1 MLNLLTAYNLPLVT
15 LSIVIAVLA
24 AYTALDMASRVTA
37 TQGGVR
43 LTWLLGGAIAMG
55 IGIWSMHF
63 IGMLAVCLPFDVRY
77 DFLDV
82 FLSALPAIAASGLAL
97 LVVSRS
103 ALRWRDLVGSSL
115 LMGGGIATMHY
126 SGMAAMQMPA
136 VIEYNLP
143 MVWLSVLVAVV
154 VSGVGLFLIFSLRE
168 EETHHIWKKLAAA
181 IVIGMA
187 IPTMHYIGM
196 AAADFIPVETPSD
209 PLSASSHGEAL
220 AIAVIVGTLIVF
232 GISWTST
239 FLSRLKESE
248 AKFKALAK
256 QEELVNQLS
265 TKIRESLEVAKILQ
279 TTVEE
284 VRLFVSTDRA
294 LIYQFDADWRGRVTF
309 EDVASPWLPTL
320 GKAADDCFPAEY
332 LEYYRQGGIRRN
344 NNVLQANF
352 SPDHVEFLQQLQI
365 QANVIVPI
373 MVKNQLW
380 GLLIVHQCSHPR
392 EWQIEES
399 KFLNQ
404 LAVQLGIAIQQAT
417 LHAQVAKNALK
428 AQIQAQHLRR
438 SEKLKKQQ
446 NLALQKNIKEL
457 QSLQVQLIQ
466 SEKMSSLGQLVAGV
480 AHEINNPVNFIHG
493 NLTHVRNYAD
503 DLLALVHLYQQHYP
517 NPVEAV
523 QLELDSIE
531 PDFLQEDLAKVLTS
545 MKVGSDRI
553 REIVLSLRNFS
564 RLDEASLKTANI
576 HEGID
581 STLMILQ
588 YKLKARPNMPAIE
601 VVREYDYLPPVSCY
615 PGQLNQV
622 FMNILVNA
630 IDALESMRCQPSLQD
645 GNGNLGQITIR
656 TSVIQEDWVEIAI
669 ADNGS
674 GIPEAARARI
684 FDPFFTTKPIGKG
697 TGMGMSISYKIVVE
711 GHGGKLD
718 YVSDLRQ
725 GTEFFIRIPIQQ
737 PKDSS
742 SEDR

>member
-1 MLNLLTAYNLPLVT
+1 MLYLLTAYNIPLVT
-15 LSIVIAVLA
+15 LSVVIAILA

-37 TQGGVR
+37 TQGRVR
-43 LTWLLGGAIAMG
+43 LMWLLGGAIAMG

-97 LVVSRS
+97 LVASRS
-103 ALRWRDLVGSSL
+103 ALRWLDLVGSSF
-115 LMGGGIATMHY
+115 LMGSGIATMHY

-154 VSGVGLFLIFSLRE
+154 VSGVGLFLIFNLRE

-196 AAADFIPVETPSD
+196 AAADFIPVEHLNAS
-209 PLSASSHGEAL
+209 LSASSHSEPL

-232 GISWTST
+232 SISWTST

-248 AKFKALAK
+248 AKFKALAR

-332 LEYYRQGGIRRN
+332 LAYYRQGGIRRKN

-428 AQIQAQHLRR
+428 AQIQAQHLRK

-446 NLALQKNIKEL
+446 NQALQK
-457 QSLQVQLIQ
+457 
-466 SEKMSSLGQLVAGV
+466 
-480 AHEINNPVNFIHG
+480 
-493 NLTHVRNYAD
+493 
-503 DLLALVHLYQQHYP
+503 
-517 NPVEAV
+517 
-523 QLELDSIE
+523 
-531 PDFLQEDLAKVLTS
+531 
-545 MKVGSDRI
+545 
-553 REIVLSLRNFS
+553 
-564 RLDEASLKTANI
+564 
-576 HEGID
+576 
-581 STLMILQ
+581 
-588 YKLKARPNMPAIE
+588 
-601 VVREYDYLPPVSCY
+601 EY
-615 PGQLNQV
+615 
-622 FMNILVNA
+622 
-630 IDALESMRCQPSLQD
+630 
-645 GNGNLGQITIR
+645 
-656 TSVIQEDWVEIAI
+656 
-669 ADNGS
+669 
-674 GIPEAARARI
+674 
-684 FDPFFTTKPIGKG
+684 
-697 TGMGMSISYKIVVE
+697 
-711 GHGGKLD
+711 
-718 YVSDLRQ
+718 
-725 GTEFFIRIPIQQ
+725 
-737 PKDSS
+737 
-742 SEDR
+742 

>member
-1 MLNLLTAYNLPLVT
+1 MLYWLTGYNLPLVT
-15 LSIVIAVLA
+15 LSVAIAILA

-37 TQGGVR
+37 THGRAQ
-43 LTWLLGGAIAMG
+43 LIWLLGGAIAMG

-63 IGMLAVCLPFDVRY
+63 IGMLAVRLPFDVRY
-77 DFLDV
+77 DFLGV

-103 ALRWRDLVGSSL
+103 ALGWLDLVGSSC
-115 LMGGGIATMHY
+115 LMGSGIATMHY

-136 VIEYNLP
+136 VIEYSLP

-154 VSGVGLFLIFSLRE
+154 VSGIGLCLIFGLRE
-168 EETHHIWKKLAAA
+168 EETHQLWKKLAAA

-187 IPTMHYIGM
+187 IPTMHYTGM
-196 AAADFIPVETPSD
+196 AAAHFIPVEDRSA
-209 PLSASSHGEAL
+209 PLSASSHAEPL

-232 GISWTST
+232 SISWTST

-248 AKFKALAK
+248 ARFKALAK

-265 TKIRESLEVAKILQ
+265 TKIRESLKVDKILQ

-320 GKAADDCFPAEY
+320 GKAAGNCFPPEY
-332 LEYYRQGGIRRN
+332 LEYYRQGGVRRN
-344 NNVLQANF
+344 NNVAQANF
-352 SPDHVEFLQQLQI
+352 APDHVEFLQQLQI
-365 QANVIVPI
+365 KANVIVPI
-373 MVKNQLW
+373 MVENHLW
-380 GLLIVHQCSHPR
+380 GLLIIHQCSHPR

-399 KFLNQ
+399 RFLNQ
-404 LAVQLGIAIQQAT
+404 LAIQLGIAIQQAT
-417 LHAQVAKNALK
+417 LYAKVEKSALK
-428 AQIQAQHLRR
+428 AQTQAQQLQK
-438 SEKLKKQQ
+438 SEQLKKHKNQV
-446 NLALQKNIKEL
+446 LQKNIQEL
-457 QSLQVQLIQ
+457 QNLQAQLIQ

-493 NLTHVRNYAD
+493 NLIYVKNYAD
-503 DLLALVHLYQQHYP
+503 NLLALIHLYQQHYP
-517 NPVEAV
+517 EPIDEV
-523 QLELDSIE
+523 QLELDSIDL
-531 PDFLQEDLAKVLTS
+531 DFLQEDLAKVLAS

-564 RLDEASLKTANI
+564 RLDEASLKTANV

-588 YKLKARPNMPAIE
+588 HKLQARPNMPAIE
-601 VVREYDYLPPVSCY
+601 VIREYEHLPPVSCY
-615 PGQLNQV
+615 PRQLNQV

-630 IDALESMRCQPSLQD
+630 IDALEPMHCQQSPQD
-645 GNGNLGQITIR
+645 GKGNLSQITIR
-656 TSVIQEDWVEIAI
+656 TSVIQENWVEIAI
-669 ADNGS
+669 ADNGP
-674 GIPEAARARI
+674 GIQEAAKARI

-697 TGMGMSISYKIVVE
+697 TGMGLSVSYKIVVE
-711 GHGGKLD
+711 GHSGKLD
-718 YVSDLRQ
+718 YISDLGK

-737 PKDSS
+737 PKDS
-742 SEDR
+742 

>member
-1 MLNLLTAYNLPLVT
+1 MLYWLTDYNLLLVM
-15 LSIVIAVLA
+15 LSVVIAVLA

-37 TQGGVR
+37 THGRVR

-63 IGMLAVCLPFDVRY
+63 IGMLAVRLPFDVHY

-103 ALRWRDLVGSSL
+103 ALRWLDLVGSSF
-115 LMGGGIATMHY
+115 LMGSGIATMHY
-126 SGMAAMQMPA
+126 SGMSAMQMPA
-136 VIEYNLP
+136 VIEYSLP
-143 MVWLSVLVAVV
+143 MVWLSVLVAVA
-154 VSGVGLFLIFSLRE
+154 VSGIGLCLIFSLRE
-168 EETHHIWKKLAAA
+168 EETHQLWKKLAAA

-196 AAADFIPVETPSD
+196 AAAHFRPVEDQSA
-209 PLSASSHGEAL
+209 PLRASSHGEPL

-232 GISWTST
+232 SISWTST
-239 FLSRLKESE
+239 FLFRLKESE
-248 AKFKALAK
+248 SKFKALAK

-265 TKIRESLEVAKILQ
+265 TKIRESLEVDKILQ

-309 EDVASPWLPTL
+309 EDVAAPWLPTL
-320 GKAADDCFPAEY
+320 GQAADDCFPPEY
-332 LEYYRQGGIRRN
+332 LEFYRRGGIGRN
-344 NNVLQANF
+344 NDVLQADF
-352 SPDHVEFLQQLQI
+352 APDHMEFLQQLQI
-365 QANVIVPI
+365 KANVIVPI
-373 MVKNQLW
+373 MVENQLW
-380 GLLIVHQCSHPR
+380 GLLIVHQCSRPR

-417 LHAQVAKNALK
+417 LYAQVEKSALK
-428 AQIQAQHLRR
+428 AQTQAQQLRK
-438 SEKLKKQQ
+438 SEQLKKQQ
-446 NLALQKNIKEL
+446 NQELQKNIKEL
-457 QSLQVQLIQ
+457 QSLQTQLIQ

-493 NLTHVRNYAD
+493 NLTYVKDYAD
-503 DLLALVHLYQQHYP
+503 DLLSLVHLYRQHYP
-517 NPVEAV
+517 NPVNEV
-523 QLELDSIE
+523 QLKLDSID
-531 PDFLQEDLAKVLTS
+531 PVFLQEDLTKVLVS

-553 REIVLSLRNFS
+553 SEIVLSLRNFS

-588 YKLKARPNMPAIE
+588 HKLQVRPNMPAIE
-601 VVREYDYLPPVSCY
+601 VIREYEHLPPVSCY

-630 IDALESMRCQPSLQD
+630 IDALESMHSQQSLQESKE
-645 GNGNLGQITIR
+645 NIGQITIR
-656 TSVIQEDWVEIAI
+656 TSVIQENWVEIAI
-669 ADNGS
+669 ADN
-674 GIPEAARARI
+674 
-684 FDPFFTTKPIGKG
+684 DP
-697 TGMGMSISYKIVVE
+697 
-711 GHGGKLD
+711 
-718 YVSDLRQ
+718 
-725 GTEFFIRIPIQQ
+725 
-737 PKDSS
+737 
-742 SEDR
+742 